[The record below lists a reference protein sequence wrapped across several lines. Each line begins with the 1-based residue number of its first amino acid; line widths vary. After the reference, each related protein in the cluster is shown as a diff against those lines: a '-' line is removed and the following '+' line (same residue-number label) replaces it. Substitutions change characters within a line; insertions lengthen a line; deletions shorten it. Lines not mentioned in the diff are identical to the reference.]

1 MNSPPLVRRADD
13 SEQDVVGD
21 VLHNSFGDEAGL
33 NYWLKQGKDKE
44 PARRKFFH
52 KIVRDG
58 VHPKRE
64 LWLANDGAKPVGAA
78 IWLGPGYTAYDFSLW
93 EQILLAPVLI
103 QAAGVR
109 GALRGLDLAERL
121 EEQHPAVPHAHLV
134 YLGVAPEAQGQGVG
148 SAMLKHVLAEVD
160 AAGLPAFLECSSE
173 RNRALYAR
181 HGFEVTGE
189 LDLPGLHFWS
199 MTRPRR

>member
-1 MNSPPLVRRADD
+1 MNLSVRRAGDA
-13 SEQDVVGD
+13 EQDIVAE
-21 VLHNSFGDEAGL
+21 VLHSAFGDEAGL
-33 NYWLKQGKDKE
+33 NYWLKQGAAKE
-44 PARRKFFH
+44 RARRKFFH

-64 LWLANDGAKPVGAA
+64 LWLAGADDAPSGAA
-78 IWLGPGYTAYDFSLW
+78 IWLGPGYKAYDFALW
-93 EQILLAPVLI
+93 QQVLLAPVLI
-103 QAAGVR
+103 QSAGVR

-121 EEQHPAVPHAHLV
+121 EKQHPTLPHAHLV
-134 YLGVAPEAQGQGVG
+134 YLGVAPHAQGKGVG
-148 SAMLKHVLAEVD
+148 SAMLKHVLADVD
-160 AAGLPAFLECSSE
+160 AAHLPAFLECSSE

-199 MTRPRR
+199 MTRPAR

>member
-1 MNSPPLVRRADD
+1 MSAPPRVRRAEEAEKDI
-13 SEQDVVGD
+13 VGE
-21 VLHNSFGDEAGL
+21 VLHSAFGDEAGL
-33 NYWLKQGKDKE
+33 NYWLLQGAAKE
-44 PARRKFFH
+44 RARRRFFH

-58 VHPKRE
+58 VHRQRE
-64 LWLANDGAKPVGAA
+64 LWLAEDATGPAGAA
-78 IWLGPGYTAYDFSLW
+78 IWLGPGYKAYDFGVW
-93 EQILLAPVLI
+93 EQMLLAPVLI
-103 QAAGVR
+103 QSAGIA

-121 EEQHPAVPHAHLV
+121 EKQHPTVPHAHLV
-134 YLGVAPEAQGQGVG
+134 YLGVAPRAQGTGVG

-160 AAGLPAFLECSSE
+160 EARLPAFLECSSE

-199 MTRPRR
+199 MTRPAR